1 MGKISKIIIGTHN
14 DGKFKEIR
22 DLLPKDI
29 KKISPKDLNIPIPE
43 ETGLTFEDNSKI
55 KAKFFSNASNLVCI
69 SDDSG
74 LEIDALFGSP
84 GIYSSRWAGPRKD
97 FNLAIQRVIEELNK
111 RDPNW
116 VNKQNIS
123 AQFICALTVYWPDG
137 KFVTSKGFVDG
148 SITSIKRGTN
158 GFGYDPI
165 FIPKGYKQTFGE
177 MDPKLKYKIDHRANA
192 YLKIS
197 KNFFN

>member
-165 FIPKGYKQTFGE
+165 FIPKGRRLTFAQME
-177 MDPKLKYKIDHRANA
+177 PSVKYKIDHRFLAFN
-192 YLKIS
+192 KI
-197 KNFFN
+197 KKFF